1 MSESTTENVPED
13 MSKCILKNAPEN
25 ISERIS
31 DNMQANAPAEYE
43 KVIDYIY
50 SQMKNGKLVTGSRLP
65 TERAMAAELDIGRN
79 SIREA
84 ISILHGMGLIQRV
97 HGSGNYVS
105 GNVGNALHK
114 AIMMLLA
121 LGNISRKEI
130 YEFRRELD
138 MAVCSTL
145 VQKGISEELNVK
157 LLGAVKRMNT
167 SDMTEYSYADKEFHN
182 TLIMATENNL
192 WMVIMQAVMEVYS
205 DCIDDVSGK
214 LSESGRKKLQKC
226 HEDIYYGIINKDE
239 NAVMAALSRHYD
251 MTA

>member
-1 MSESTTENVPED
+1 MAVKVSGNTTEN
-13 MSKCILKNAPEN
+13 AAEN
-25 ISERIS
+25 VSETP
-31 DNMQANAPAEYE
+31 QANAPAEYE

-50 SQMKNGKLVTGSRLP
+50 SQMKDGRLVTGSRLP
-65 TERAMAAELDIGRN
+65 TERAMAQELDIGRN

-97 HGSGNYVS
+97 QGSGNYVS

-121 LGNISRKEI
+121 LGNISRQEI

-138 MAVCSTL
+138 RTVCSTL
-145 VQKGISEELNVK
+145 IQKAISDELNCK

-167 SDMTEYSYADKEFHN
+167 ADMTEYSDADKEFHN
-182 TLIMATENNL
+182 TLIIATENNL

-214 LSESGRKKLQKC
+214 LNESSRKKLQKC
-226 HEDIYYGIINKDE
+226 HEDIYYGIIEKNE
-239 NAVMAALSRHYD
+239 TAVMDALDRHYD
-251 MTA
+251 MTAYDISR

>member
-1 MSESTTENVPED
+1 MAVKVSENTTENAAENVSEST
-13 MSKCILKNAPEN
+13 
-25 ISERIS
+25 
-31 DNMQANAPAEYE
+31 QANVSAEYE

-50 SQMKNGKLVTGSRLP
+50 SQMKDGSLVTGSRLP
-65 TERAMAAELDIGRN
+65 TERAMAQELDIGRN

-97 HGSGNYVS
+97 QGSGNYVS

-121 LGNISRKEI
+121 LGNVSRQEI

-138 MAVCSTL
+138 RTVCSTL
-145 VQKGISEELNVK
+145 IQKGISDELSGK

-167 SDMTEYSYADKEFHN
+167 SDMTKYSDADKEFHN

-192 WMVIMQAVMEVYS
+192 WLVIMQAVMEVYS

-226 HEDIYYGIINKDE
+226 HEDIYYGIIEKNE
-239 NAVMAALSRHYD
+239 NAVMDALGRHYD
-251 MTA
+251 MTAYDITG